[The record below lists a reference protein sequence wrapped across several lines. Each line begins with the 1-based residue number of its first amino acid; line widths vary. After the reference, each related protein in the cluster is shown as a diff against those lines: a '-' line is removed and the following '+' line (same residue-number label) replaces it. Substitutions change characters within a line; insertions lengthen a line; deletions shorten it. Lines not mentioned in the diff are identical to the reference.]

1 MQFITYNIIEL
12 ISRFYALKKIL
23 FPKLLIL
30 KIATMTELFQ
40 NMTTLE
46 QTYWIIALVS
56 SAILLFIFAATF
68 IGGGDVDMEADATD
82 FEADD
87 GGVGFQ
93 FFTFKNFVA
102 FFTMFG
108 WTGVTCLDNELSTGL
123 TLLFSTIAGLI
134 MMVLT
139 SLLFYWMHSLSETG
153 TLNIKNAVGAVG
165 EVYLPIGAKRSSM
178 GKVQIKVQG
187 SLRELEAVSDE
198 PKTLKTGDLVKV
210 TEIVGAEILLVEK
223 LSNQK

>member
-1 MQFITYNIIEL
+1 
-12 ISRFYALKKIL
+12 
-23 FPKLLIL
+23 
-30 KIATMTELFQ
+30 MTELFE
-40 NMTTLE
+40 NMTILE
-46 QTYWIIALVS
+46 QTYWSIALVS
-56 SAILLFIFAATF
+56 SIILLFIFVTTF
-68 IGGGDVDMEADATD
+68 VGGGDVDMEADASD
-82 FEADD
+82 FAADD

-108 WTGVTCLDNELSTGL
+108 WTGVTCLDNELSSGL
-123 TLLFSTIAGLI
+123 TLIISTVAGLI

-139 SLLFYWMHSLSETG
+139 SLLFYWMHKLSETG

-165 EVYLPIGAKRSSM
+165 EVYLPIGADRSSM

-187 SLRELEAVSDE
+187 SLRELEAVTNE
-198 PKTLKTGDLVKV
+198 PEDLKTGDLVKV
-210 TEIVGAEILLVEK
+210 KEIVGAEILLVEK